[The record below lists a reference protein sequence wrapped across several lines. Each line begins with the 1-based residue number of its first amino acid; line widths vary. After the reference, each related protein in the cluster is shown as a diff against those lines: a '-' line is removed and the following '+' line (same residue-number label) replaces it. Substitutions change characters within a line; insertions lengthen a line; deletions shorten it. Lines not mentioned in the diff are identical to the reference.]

1 MIWDRGK
8 FGGTMTR
15 TALYFLTF
23 ALGAIF
29 FTPAFA
35 AARDLPIAAF
45 YGKFSGGG
53 IAHNADSA
61 YFAMTTRDFDV
72 VIKPESGGVR
82 IDWTSVIRRGGDPQ
96 NPKVHRRKS
105 SKTLR
110 ATDLPNVFHGTD
122 SGNPLEGKELCWARI
137 DGNTLTVFLMTVS
150 KQGVYELQQYDR
162 SLSGTGMTLLFRS
175 WRDGDR
181 LRSVSGR
188 LVKNAN

>member
-1 MIWDRGK
+1 
-8 FGGTMTR
+8 MTR
-15 TALYFLTF
+15 TALYFLTVAF
-23 ALGAIF
+23 GAILV
-29 FTPAFA
+29 TPAQA
-35 AARDLPIAAF
+35 AARDLPISAF

-53 IAHNADSA
+53 IARNADSE

-96 NPKVHRRKS
+96 NPKVRRKMS
-105 SKTLR
+105 SKILR
-110 ATDLPNVFHGTD
+110 PTDAPNVFHGSK
-122 SGNPLEGKELCWARI
+122 SGNPLEGKELCWARV

-150 KQGVYELQQYDR
+150 KEGVYELQQYDR
-162 SLSGTGMTLLFRS
+162 TLSGTGMTLLFRS

-188 LVKNAN
+188 LIKTAR